1 MAVKFPRAVRT
12 STDLGTSEMSRA
24 RREATTRHDFGQ
36 QVFGWWEVGG
46 ALGTAGGLPGLK
58 CVCKR
63 VTRLRVWWGHD
74 VSWVRW

>member
-1 MAVKFPRAVRT
+1 MAVKFPRAVGT

-46 ALGTAGGLPGLK
+46 VVGYSWWAAWSEM
-58 CVCKR
+58 CVQACDSAACM
-63 VTRLRVWWGHD
+63 VGA
-74 VSWVRW
+74 